1 MPDHLRLVPP
11 WQPPE
16 PLRVVSLLPSA
27 TEIVYALGK
36 QKHLVGVT
44 FECDEPAS
52 ARADHRV
59 IVSGRDTSGMGVADI
74 DAYVRAELAAGRDLY
89 TLDEGAMADLRPDVI
104 LTQDLCR
111 VCAVP
116 TGQVDA
122 ALAHLQCSAEVVTL
136 DPMTLQD
143 VIATVYT
150 VGTALGARGPAAVL
164 VARLQTRLLAVSTR
178 VAGRRRP
185 RTAVVE
191 WVDPLFTGGHWIPDQ
206 VTAAGGEPV
215 AMHPG
220 TASGA
225 TDWSDLVAAEPEV
238 VLVAPCGYG
247 LDGAAEQA
255 EVVAQTLTP
264 QLPDVQVWAIDGNAV
279 VVRPGPRVVDGV
291 EAIASVLHPGAVRPS
306 PHVRRVTGA

>member
-1 MPDHLRLVPP
+1 M
-11 WQPPE
+11 
-16 PLRVVSLLPSA
+16 RVVSLLPSA
-27 TEIVYALGK
+27 TEIVYALGA
-36 QKHLVGVT
+36 QDRLVGVT
-44 FECDEPAS
+44 FECDEPAT

-59 IVSGRDTSGMGVADI
+59 IVSGRDTAAMDVAAI

-89 TLDEGAMADLRPDVI
+89 TLDEGAMADLAPDVI

-122 ALAHLQCSAEVVTL
+122 ALTHLQCHADVVTL
-136 DPMTLQD
+136 DPMTLAD
-143 VIATVYT
+143 VVDSVLT
-150 VGTALGARGPAAVL
+150 VGDALGATAQAVEVVTDL
-164 VARLQTRLLAVSTR
+164 RRRLALLADA
-178 VAGRRRP
+178 VAGRPRP

-206 VTAAGGEPV
+206 VAAAGGDPV
-215 AMHPG
+215 GMHPG
-220 TASGA
+220 RASGA
-225 TDWSDLVAAEPEV
+225 SSWDDLAAERPEV

-255 EVVAQTLTP
+255 AVVAQH
-264 QLPDVQVWAIDGNAV
+264 LPDAQVWAIDGNAV

-291 EAIASVLHPGAVRPS
+291 EAIAAVLHPDVIEAS
-306 PHVRRVTGA
+306 PHVRRIT